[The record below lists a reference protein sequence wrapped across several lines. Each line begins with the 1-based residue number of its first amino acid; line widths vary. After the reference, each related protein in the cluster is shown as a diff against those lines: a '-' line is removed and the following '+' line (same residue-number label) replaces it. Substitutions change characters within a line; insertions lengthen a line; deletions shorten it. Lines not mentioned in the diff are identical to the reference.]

1 MLLLNLIQVTKS
13 ISGSVVLLAMFID
26 LFAKQLNNA
35 LNLHSDVNI
44 REQELRF
51 MLDFFSPRDI
61 KVP

>member
-1 MLLLNLIQVTKS
+1 
-13 ISGSVVLLAMFID
+13 MFID

-51 MLDFFSPRDI
+51 MLDFFLPPRHKGALKGHERPQVMFFMYKDVI
-61 KVP
+61 